1 MADENTTASA
11 DPAQQRT
18 SRIMGAVMAVWMVW
32 IGWSLPCGVLL
43 YYNTSALWQVA
54 QMQLITKRVQAEAKA
69 DAEAKM
75 AGLPPQVDVVRKDRK
90 KRPRKKA

>member
-1 MADENTTASA
+1 
-11 DPAQQRT
+11 
-18 SRIMGAVMAVWMVW
+18 
-32 IGWSLPCGVLL
+32 L